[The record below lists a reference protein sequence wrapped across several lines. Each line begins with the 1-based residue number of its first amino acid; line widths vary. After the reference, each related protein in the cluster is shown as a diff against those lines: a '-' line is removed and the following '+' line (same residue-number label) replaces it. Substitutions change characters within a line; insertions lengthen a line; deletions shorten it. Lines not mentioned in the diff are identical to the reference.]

1 MAATYANFKCGW
13 SRKICSPRLHF
24 TIFPKINKCF
34 LYVFKCQYLCDVKD
48 EFSAAFYSSLQCHMI
63 ILVCLIDAYLV
74 KHSNNSFETLFS
86 FKSKTSEWVIESCI
100 LLIHSKMLIQSETVF
115 ALRHN
120 SFSTALCGAFSWQSE
135 NIINK
140 QNNYSNNVTEN
151 SYSIITI

>member
-1 MAATYANFKCGW
+1 MWMKQKNMLPKA
-13 SRKICSPRLHF
+13 PF

-34 LYVFKCQYLCDVKD
+34 LYVFKCQLFVWCQRWI
-48 EFSAAFYSSLQCHMI
+48 FSSFYPSLQCHMI

-74 KHSNNSFETLFS
+74 KHFKQFIWNTFS

-140 QNNYSNNVTEN
+140 QNNYSNNVTRR
-151 SYSIITI
+151 IVTP